1 MHLDGLGDAADGPA
15 ALPRTTGH
23 GGGGGDAF
31 FACLARGETLIP
43 PLRPDHHHR
52 SRTTVTAVGPPSRRR
67 TTARRDRTSASTKR
81 ARERSR
87 MRQGDEFASL
97 SDLWR
102 EMSSKRK
109 REGGEKQ
116 TPPLLYSGVTRRSPY
131 PYVRGH
137 QSLDHDLEREEEA
150 AGRDDERERHV
161 RRRHAERV
169 RDPWQ
174 HLRHTREQR
183 HKTTQPSERQSS
195 ERTNERANEIKRDRN
210 TIQQRPPECWETRG
224 GGEPRR
230 RRRAQTRGVSHA
242 QRSIGAA
249 RWAAAALSPIAAEP
263 TTMAGA
269 PARARRPHAPPPS
282 RPHRARAPA

>member
-1 MHLDGLGDAADGPA
+1 MALATRRTARRRCRGRPDTAAAAATLFSPVSRAARPSSHPSGRTTIPA
-15 ALPRTTGH
+15 A
-23 GGGGGDAF
+23 
-31 FACLARGETLIP
+31 
-43 PLRPDHHHR
+43 
-52 SRTTVTAVGPPSRRR
+52 GPPSPPSDHRRRRR
-67 TTARRDRTSASTKR
+67 TTARRGRTSASTKR

-116 TPPLLYSGVTRRSPY
+116 TPPLLYSGVTRRSPC

-174 HLRHTREQR
+174 HLRHTRERR

-195 ERTNERANEIKRDRN
+195 ERSNERANEIKRDGN

-230 RRRAQTRGVSHA
+230 RRRTQTRG
-242 QRSIGAA
+242 AA
-249 RWAAAALSPIAAEP
+249 RVPRSAFDWRGAVGGRQAVGGLFFASKEAQAGQSKRDGEGESDGTAAAS
-263 TTMAGA
+263 T
-269 PARARRPHAPPPS
+269 
-282 RPHRARAPA
+282 